1 MSDISDLENRISA
14 AMDRISR
21 GLEALEGATSTENFD
36 VSEAEKLKQ
45 SLADE
50 RLAGAQLE
58 ERVKSLSEKQETL
71 EANLANAKAKTEAA
85 KAALGKMTSERDA
98 ARADYEAYAARATA
112 EEKKATELTEGTN
125 GVPVASDQETRAKP
139 EVLAELARRLRRMRG
154 MSKNLREN
162 NNRLREAASKGI
174 TDPEVINV
182 SMRVELE
189 NMKAWRETDL
199 LETEAI
205 LAELRPMLNVQIRDA
220 GDDIE
225 PIGEA

>member
-21 GLEALEGATSTENFD
+21 GLEALEGATSTENSEE
-36 VSEAEKLKQ
+36 SEAEKLKQ

-71 EANLANAKAKTEAA
+71 EANLANAKAKIEAE

-98 ARADYEAYAARATA
+98 ARADYEAYAARASA
-112 EEKKATELTEGTN
+112 EEEKATELTEGTN

-139 EVLAELARRLRRMRG
+139 EVLAELARRLKRMRG

-174 TDPEVINV
+174 TDPELINV